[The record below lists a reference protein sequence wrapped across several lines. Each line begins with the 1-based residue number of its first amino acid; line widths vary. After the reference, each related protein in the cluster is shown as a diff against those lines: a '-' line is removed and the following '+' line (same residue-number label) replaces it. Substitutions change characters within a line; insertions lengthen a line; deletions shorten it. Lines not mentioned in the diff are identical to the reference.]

1 MNFDEILKSM
11 KVEKLEYVPA
21 AKIPPGFDL
30 WEAIKSHR
38 LDSIAIDVFKAV
50 IFRGGR
56 E

>member
-30 WEAIKSHR
+30 WEAI
-38 LDSIAIDVFKAV
+38 DVFKAV